1 MTYRD
6 NIEALLKSDDSS
18 PAEIV
23 KENIYMTKY
32 LIANEDY
39 REITIMELM
48 KVWGVQEHYDRMVG
62 HLQRLARDKT
72 NRVVVLQ
79 YDNGAYDANPTE
91 QKLLYFAVTDN
102 DGNHIIDGGVL
113 FQNAKMSFHT

>member
-18 PAEIV
+18 SAQVI

-32 LIANEDY
+32 LIVNEDY

-48 KVWGVQEHYDRMVG
+48 KVWGVQEHYDHMVE
-62 HLQRLARDKT
+62 HLQRLAHDKI
-72 NRVVVLQ
+72 NRMVVLQ
-79 YDNGAYDANPTE
+79 YDNGAYDANPDE

-102 DGNHIIDGGVL
+102 DGHHIINGGVL
-113 FQNAKMSFHT
+113 FQNRKMTFHT

>member
-23 KENIYMTKY
+23 KKNIYMTKY
-32 LIANEDY
+32 LIVNEDY

-48 KVWGVQEHYDRMVG
+48 KVWGVQEHYDRMVE
-62 HLQRLARDKT
+62 HLHRFAHDKI
-72 NRVVVLQ
+72 NRMVVLQ
-79 YDNGAYDANPTE
+79 YDNGAYDANSTE

-102 DGNHIIDGGVL
+102 DGNHIINGGVL
-113 FQNAKMSFHT
+113 FQNGKMSFHT

>member
-32 LIANEDY
+32 LIVNEDY

-48 KVWGVQEHYDRMVG
+48 KVWGVQEHYDRMVD
-62 HLQRLARDKT
+62 HLHRLAHDKT
-72 NRVVVLQ
+72 NRMVVLQ
-79 YDNGAYDANPTE
+79 YDNGAYDANPDE

-113 FQNAKMSFHT
+113 FQNGKMSFHT